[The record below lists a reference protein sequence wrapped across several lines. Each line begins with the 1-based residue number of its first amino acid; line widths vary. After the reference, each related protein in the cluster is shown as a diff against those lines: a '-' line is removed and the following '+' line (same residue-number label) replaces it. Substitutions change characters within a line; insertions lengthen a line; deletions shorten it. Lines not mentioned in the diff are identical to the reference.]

1 MGLKQDQER
10 CLRSLVWA
18 TERLQGKVDLTQ
30 LSKIAELIIQTMTG
44 QWRFFHTAEHIFEVG
59 GNANGSGD
67 AVEVLSALF
76 HDLVYVQVDQGISIN
91 ISRYIAPFIKEVST
105 EVDQST
111 ENKLFIR
118 DEAELPHDSLFDLV
132 MFIFGFS
139 PGQVLSPMAGQNE
152 FLSAVIA
159 VKALQDVL
167 PPATL
172 AEIAACIEATI
183 PFRPRSEAGI
193 CAGDR
198 LYERMVQANQ
208 QFNLGWSEAKTVEV
222 VQRAIQVANRD
233 VENFAS
239 PQSAHFLDNTWNL
252 LPETNHHLA
261 TPNSYTVQGYRT
273 SLEKMESF
281 MNFLTPNVVFQQ
293 FRGVPDNDA
302 YQALTTRTRK
312 NLEVAK
318 LYLGAKLVSIA
329 IIEALSFRIGCDI
342 PISTMM
348 GELPSTAHRAAQ
360 LEHFIPDT
368 SSHYKPQTSLEAE
381 VLDILENGRSVDSK
395 YDVKNS
401 PIATFVVKSVGFD
414 EVKLLVDLAKKFFKE
429 ELSAEEF
436 LAGCHPDVV
445 NTVSNGVIQLFE
457 SRKIAL
463 AQPNQVLV

>member
-18 TERLQGKVDLTQ
+18 TESLQGNVDLTQ

-59 GNANGSGD
+59 GNINESGD
-67 AVEVLSALF
+67 AVEVLAALF

-105 EVDQST
+105 EVDQG
-111 ENKLFIR
+111 KLFIR
-118 DEAELPHDSLFDLV
+118 DEAELPQDSMLDLV
-132 MFIFGFS
+132 MAIFGFS
-139 PGQVLSPMAGQNE
+139 AGQVLSPMAGQNE
-152 FLSAVIA
+152 FLSALIA
-159 VKALQDVL
+159 VKALQDLL
-167 PPATL
+167 PVKTL

-183 PFRPRSEAGI
+183 PFRPRSETGI
-193 CAGDR
+193 CASDR
-198 LYERMVQANQ
+198 LYERLTQVNQ
-208 QFNLGWSEAKTVEV
+208 TYNFGWSEAKLVTV
-222 VQRAIQVANRD
+222 VQRAVQVANRD

-273 SLEKMESF
+273 SLQKMESF
-281 MNFLTPNVVFQQ
+281 MNFLKPDVVFQQ
-293 FRGVPDNDA
+293 FRGMPDDET
-302 YQALTTRTRK
+302 YEELTTCTQK

-318 LYLGAKLVSIA
+318 LYLGSKLVSIA
-329 IIEALSFRIGCDI
+329 IIEALSFRIGYDI

-360 LEHFIPDT
+360 LEHFIPDIPAY
-368 SSHYKPQTSLEAE
+368 YKPQTSLEAE
-381 VLDILENGRSVDSK
+381 VLDILENGRSVDSR

-401 PIATFVVKSVGFD
+401 PIATFVVKSVGFED
-414 EVKLLVDLAKKFFKE
+414 VRFLLGQAKKFFAG
-429 ELSAEEF
+429 ELTAEEF
-436 LAGCHPDVV
+436 LASCNPDVV
-445 NTVSNGVIQLFE
+445 RTVTDGVRQLFE

-463 AQPNQVLV
+463 AQPNQVLA